1 MPATPGPPRRG
12 EEENS
17 LPRPAPR
24 GPHGGSNTEEP
35 DTPRVSTH
43 PLLPRARQG
52 PQAAHRTLGLVSW
65 VSWCQETPS
74 SLQLCLPS
82 SFVVHNRCDVAM
94 ASPSGSCFPIFPM
107 SKRDLVPKT
116 FSLVAY
122 WL

>member
-24 GPHGGSNTEEP
+24 GPHGATQP

-52 PQAAHRTLGLVSW
+52 PQAAHRTLGLVSC
-65 VSWCQETPS
+65 VSHPPLLSTTAVMLLWR
-74 SLQLCLPS
+74 LLLGA
-82 SFVVHNRCDVAM
+82 V
-94 ASPSGSCFPIFPM
+94 SPFF
-107 SKRDLVPKT
+107 R
-116 FSLVAY
+116 
-122 WL
+122 